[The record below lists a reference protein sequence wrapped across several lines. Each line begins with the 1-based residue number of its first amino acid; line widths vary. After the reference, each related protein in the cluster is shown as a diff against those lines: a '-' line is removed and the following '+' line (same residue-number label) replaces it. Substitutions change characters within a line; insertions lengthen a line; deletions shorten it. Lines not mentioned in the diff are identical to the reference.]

1 MHIGEE
7 YITLLNFGNY
17 QYMNIYRVWPR
28 QPYFSLSISP
38 KLTWC
43 STNMLLLFENGIVVR
58 TFSSIWIT
66 QTCYWTAVFFPY
78 TYINGAVPFAWIK
91 RCSVFSSSFCCNNNQ
106 KKKVIDVQT
115 FKWTLCIVYYKAL
128 KARAHRVK
136 THRRKEIKEI
146 RSLCKIKVY

>member
-66 QTCYWTAVFFPY
+66 QTCYWTAVFFFHTHILMELYPLLESNDVQCFLHHFVA
-78 TYINGAVPFAWIK
+78 TIT
-91 RCSVFSSSFCCNNNQ
+91 
-106 KKKVIDVQT
+106 KKKRLLMYRHLNEHYVLFI
-115 FKWTLCIVYYKAL
+115 
-128 KARAHRVK
+128 
-136 THRRKEIKEI
+136 IKHWKQE
-146 RSLCKIKVY
+146 LTE